1 MVRYLKSRTILVS
14 VLIAMFGALEVIL
27 PGLGVYLAPWQHGL
41 ATVITAGIMAFL
53 RAVTTQPLA
62 ERVSDDRRPS

>member
-27 PGLGVYLAPWQHGL
+27 PSLGIYLAPWQHGL

-53 RAVTTQPLA
+53 RAVTSQPLS
-62 ERVSDDRRPS
+62 ERVSDDPAS